1 MFGFFQLRNI
11 GEKIRRFVFGK
22 FVKTCRDLYNRFQ
35 TEGFFNPI
43 CVLDKDGLGMKI
55 PDKSFGIGEVRSAVG
70 SRRLLDV
77 MNVNSK
83 FFLFFLVK
91 TQSAVLDS
99 VI

>member
-1 MFGFFQLRNI
+1 M
-11 GEKIRRFVFGK
+11 
-22 FVKTCRDLYNRFQ
+22 KTCRELSNRFQ

-83 FFLFFLVK
+83 FFPKAMKSSLTTLGFENFL
-91 TQSAVLDS
+91 S
-99 VI
+99 

>member
-1 MFGFFQLRNI
+1 M
-11 GEKIRRFVFGK
+11 
-22 FVKTCRDLYNRFQ
+22 KTCLELDNRFQ

-83 FFLFFLVK
+83 FVFWSLDLVK
-91 TQSAVLDS
+91 IQSEVLDS

>member
-1 MFGFFQLRNI
+1 M
-11 GEKIRRFVFGK
+11 
-22 FVKTCRDLYNRFQ
+22 KTCRELCNRFQ
-35 TEGFFNPI
+35 TEGFFHPI

-83 FFLFFLVK
+83 FVWFCFHKFL
-91 TQSAVLDS
+91 AVLFVFVYFELS
-99 VI
+99 

>member
-1 MFGFFQLRNI
+1 M
-11 GEKIRRFVFGK
+11 
-22 FVKTCRDLYNRFQ
+22 KTCRDLYNRFQ
-35 TEGFFNPI
+35 TEGFFHPI

-83 FFLFFLVK
+83 FVWFFLVK